1 MRMSTSTSPKL
12 RTAVVL
18 AFLAATVGVIL
29 YLLSGTALRVPL
41 LDEPRGYEV
50 VVTLDDADNL
60 ATGSQIRTAGV
71 QIGDVRSIEQSGDH
85 VRVVLSVYS
94 DHAPWHEGVSVR
106 VGARSLV
113 EETYLDVRDGT
124 GEQLSSGAVL
134 PASAI
139 KHSTQLRDVLA
150 SMDAKTRNQLSGLL
164 RSLGAGSKGTGD
176 QVADVLAGLGD
187 LGREGHT
194 ALDAIEAQS
203 ADLRKLVGHTR
214 TLLDALDTGD
224 GQLATMVENAQRLTS
239 ATSGQHQALAE
250 SMRLLPGVVDSAGVA
265 GDALTELSGSL
276 APVARNLDT
285 AAPHLTAAL
294 RELPATSADVRGML
308 PALSGVLDRAPATLD
323 RTPRLSNDMGAL
335 TPTAITMLRDVN
347 PMLAYLKPYGPE
359 IAAWLANF
367 NAISRYTTESGVHYF
382 RLMPYLS
389 DMSVVS
395 PLDTPGVLSYK
406 NPMPNPGAGANPGPY
421 DQEYPRVERAPDP
434 RGKNEPE

>member
-1 MRMSTSTSPKL
+1 MLTGTSPTV

-29 YLLSGTALRVPL
+29 YLLSGTSLRVPL
-41 LDEPRGYEV
+41 LEEPRGYEIV
-50 VVTLDDADNL
+50 ATLDDTDNL
-60 ATGSQIRTAGV
+60 VIGSQIRTAGV
-71 QIGDVRSIEQSGDH
+71 QIGEVQAIEQRGDH
-85 VRVVLSVYS
+85 VRVVLSIYPE
-94 DHAPWHEGVSVR
+94 HAPWHEGVSVR

-124 GEQLSSGAVL
+124 GQPLDSGAVL
-134 PASAI
+134 PAGAI

-150 SMDAKTRNQLSGLL
+150 SMDGKTRNQLSGLL
-164 RSLGAGSKGTGD
+164 RSLGAGTKGTGD

-203 ADLRKLVGHTR
+203 GDLRRLVGHTR
-214 TLLDALDTGD
+214 TLLDALDTGE

-239 ATSGQHQALAE
+239 ATSGQHMALAE
-250 SMRLLPGVVDSAGVA
+250 SMRLLPGVVDSAGGA
-265 GDALTELSGSL
+265 ADALTELSGSL
-276 APVARNLDT
+276 APVAHNLNK
-285 AAPHLTAAL
+285 AAPHLSAAL

-308 PALSGVLDRAPATLD
+308 PALSTVLDRAPATLA
-323 RTPRLSNDMGAL
+323 RTPRLSEDMQAL
-335 TPTAITMLRDVN
+335 TPAAITMLRDVN

-359 IAAWLANF
+359 VAAWFANF
-367 NAISRYTTESGVHYF
+367 NAISRYSTESGVHYF

-395 PLDTPGVLSYK
+395 PLDTPSVLSYK
-406 NPMPNPGAGANPGPY
+406 NPMPEPGAGANPGPY
-421 DQEYPRVERAPDP
+421 DREYPRVQRDPDP
-434 RGKNEPE
+434 RGKKGAE